1 MKTKIKHLKTA
12 ALAAVLLGGMGL
24 VQAQEADTNATTVAY
39 WKMSGANSI
48 ALSPS
53 GNGISDLATNTG
65 QGITPPGTGLAPATV
80 QDLWFQGPM
89 ASAPTF
95 TSSTPPS
102 SMFNA
107 NGYFNAGSAS
117 WDCGVDELGLGGT
130 LTCDNTT
137 YGNAFNGPNFTFEV
151 FFKSDTTND
160 PVEGTVQ
167 QYLIFDHHQS
177 AYAFVDLNDNA
188 ANDTNQI
195 GGIRFWSWNVAV
207 FGIDCRITAAQNHG
221 HRLDDGQWHYAC
233 ARFNEATE
241 TMDLLVV
248 NQDGTS
254 VETSTRSEKRGK
266 DKETKTKQGQQKST

>member
-160 PVEGTVQ
+160 S
-167 QYLIFDHHQS
+167 I
-177 AYAFVDLNDNA
+177 
-188 ANDTNQI
+188 
-195 GGIRFWSWNVAV
+195 
-207 FGIDCRITAAQNHG
+207 
-221 HRLDDGQWHYAC
+221 
-233 ARFNEATE
+233 
-241 TMDLLVV
+241 
-248 NQDGTS
+248 
-254 VETSTRSEKRGK
+254 
-266 DKETKTKQGQQKST
+266 